1 MHVQY
6 ILGYIGTQDM
16 LTTGIRR
23 TRERRKK
30 NSAKYLAGGTLGT
43 HDYAGH
49 PPTMFILLDYFP
61 RALQSGLTHQTSS
74 LKKVTLNV
82 YVGWLLA
89 SC

>member
-43 HDYAGH
+43 HDYAGP
-49 PPTMFILLDYFP
+49 PPTLLILLDDVPQNKKSPCRMF
-61 RALQSGLTHQTSS
+61 
-74 LKKVTLNV
+74 LKS
-82 YVGWLLA
+82 A
-89 SC
+89 F